1 MQYIRPGFLK
11 LVFTASLLLWASIA
25 VPLAMAHLVTFQ
37 FTGSVTDVG
46 VGTPTAYSIGNGSVL
61 NGSYLMDPQDP
72 NIIRTVNP
80 AGHATYDAVGVKN
93 LTFTLGD
100 LVASPPFQGYT
111 KAGSVG
117 VSSSS
122 SAGGQSYITSTS
134 FDSPEVASLEI
145 GYFGG
150 SGYINDNLD
159 LPTTPPSITSF
170 TSTRFRLYFNNQSG
184 TPFVEGHL
192 TMAPVPLPPAVI
204 LFGAGLVAL
213 VGLVAGNWRHKE
225 PRILEPI
232 SKSFFDERAA
242 SRYGTQP

>member
-1 MQYIRPGFLK
+1 MRHIRPGFLK
-11 LVFTASLLLWASIA
+11 LACTASLLLWAS
-25 VPLAMAHLVTFQ
+25 MAPTPATAGQVTFQ

-46 VGTPTAYSIGNGSVL
+46 VGTPTAYSIRSGSVL
-61 NGSYLMDPQDP
+61 NGFYLMDPQDP

-80 AGHATYDAVGVKN
+80 AGHATYDVVGVKN

-100 LVASPPFQGYT
+100 LVVSPPSQGYT
-111 KAGSVG
+111 KAGSVV

-122 SAGGQSYITSTS
+122 SVGGQSYITSTS

-159 LPTTPPSITSF
+159 LPTTAPSINSF
-170 TSTRFRLYFNNQSG
+170 TTTRFRLYFNNQPG

-204 LFGAGLVAL
+204 LFGAGLLAL
-213 VGLVAGNWRHKE
+213 VGLGAGSWRHKE
-225 PRILEPI
+225 PRILEWRDLNATLQN
-232 SKSFFDERAA
+232 S
-242 SRYGTQP
+242 